1 MINKEAD
8 KGRIFV
14 ITGPSGSG
22 KTTLRDILLKDKK
35 LKNKFAKSV
44 SLTTRNPRHKEKNG
58 KDYFFVSEEEFN
70 RQKRLKKILEWTRY
84 LGYYYATPKALVEAE
99 LRRGKNVF
107 LCLDLKGALR
117 LKRLYPKKTV
127 AIFIL
132 PPSLETLKKRIE
144 GRCSKTKRHEIVN
157 RLRLAKKELLFARK
171 FDYSLLNTNLKEA
184 KAASKKIILKESQ

>member
-184 KAASKKIILKESQ
+184 KAALKKIILKESQ